1 MGAILHIQPA
11 DGEPFEVPISN
22 SATIGRTR
30 ENTVCLSFSPE
41 VSRQHAVIRV
51 HNGWQYQLIDLGS
64 RNGVYLD
71 DARVVVP
78 VILEDGARIRIADNL
93 ITFIER
99 HDETTDEHLQV
110 TIAGGPNSLATGVIP
125 VALLVCDICN
135 FNAMSEK
142 TPPSQVAQLL
152 GSWFREIAGVVGR
165 VGGTLDKFIG
175 DTLLAYWGNT
185 ANAKL
190 NCGAAFAAARQM
202 LTLAEKRRWPD
213 GTDFPVCIA
222 LHHGPVT
229 CSNVGIV
236 AARDATIV
244 GDPVNT
250 TFRLESVAEEL
261 NERLVLSGDFCAQL
275 PGAVALRDFGER
287 ALKGK
292 SQLVR
297 VYGLAE

>member
-1 MGAILHIQPA
+1 M
-11 DGEPFEVPISN
+11 
-22 SATIGRTR
+22 
-30 ENTVCLSFSPE
+30 
-41 VSRQHAVIRV
+41 
-51 HNGWQYQLIDLGS
+51 
-64 RNGVYLD
+64 
-71 DARVVVP
+71 
-78 VILEDGARIRIADNL
+78 
-93 ITFIER
+93 
-99 HDETTDEHLQV
+99 
-110 TIAGGPNSLATGVIP
+110 
-125 VALLVCDICN
+125 
-135 FNAMSEK
+135 
-142 TPPSQVAQLL
+142 
-152 GSWFREIAGVVGR
+152 
-165 VGGTLDKFIG
+165 
-175 DTLLAYWGNT
+175 
-185 ANAKL
+185 
-190 NCGAAFAAARQM
+190 
-202 LTLAEKRRWPD
+202 
-213 GTDFPVCIA
+213 CIA

>member
-1 MGAILHIQPA
+1 MGAKLHIQPA

-30 ENTVCLSFSPE
+30 ENSVCLSFSPE
-41 VSRQHAVIRV
+41 VSRQHAVVRV

-71 DARVVVP
+71 DKRVVVP
-78 VILEDGARIRIADNL
+78 VILEHGARIRIADNV
-93 ITFIER
+93 ITFHET
-99 HDETTDEHLQV
+99 HDETTDEHLQA
-110 TIAGGPNSLATGVIP
+110 TIVGPANSVVTGVIP

-135 FNAMSEK
+135 FSAMSEK
-142 TPPSQVAQLL
+142 TPTGEVAQLL
-152 GSWFREIAGVVGR
+152 GSWFREIANVAAR

-185 ANAKL
+185 ANGKL
-190 NCGAAFAAARQM
+190 NCGAAFAAAKQM
-202 LTLAEKRRWPD
+202 LALADVRRWPD
-213 GTDFPVCIA
+213 GSPFRICIA

-261 NERLVLSGDFCAQL
+261 GERLVLSGDFSALL
-275 PGAVALRDFGER
+275 PGSVPLRDHGER

-292 SQLVR
+292 SQQVRIFGLV
-297 VYGLAE
+297 E